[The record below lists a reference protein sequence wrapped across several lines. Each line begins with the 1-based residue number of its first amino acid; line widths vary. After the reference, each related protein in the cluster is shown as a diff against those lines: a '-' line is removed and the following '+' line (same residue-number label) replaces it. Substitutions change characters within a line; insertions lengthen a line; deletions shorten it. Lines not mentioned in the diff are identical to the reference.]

1 MDKTERIR
9 KIRTGEP
16 IEAFGLLFYPIS
28 MWHYEEYMACADT
41 WKMRL
46 SALPYP
52 YCTMD
57 YMNAMLAMDMDAAQ
71 NQKGT
76 NGYFA
81 RVLKLFSLATRTDGA
96 ELLQTDRILINRNG
110 KIPLIEQMTV
120 IQNGKSTTVTPGQ
133 FAAIRRIIAEQNGLE
148 LPDEA
153 DNADL
158 AEQPRLT
165 TGDSRFKEKF
175 NMDDMI
181 SSVAYLSHVRDVEIL
196 DWTVREF
203 ENRRRAIDRDKH
215 YMLYASAELSGMVK
229 FPDGNPA
236 QSWLLDTI
244 DTHKGTV
251 PLSKIAQNMG
261 IQNKKGE

>member
-1 MDKTERIR
+1 
-9 KIRTGEP
+9 
-16 IEAFGLLFYPIS
+16 
-28 MWHYEEYMACADT
+28 
-41 WKMRL
+41 
-46 SALPYP
+46 
-52 YCTMD
+52 
-57 YMNAMLAMDMDAAQ
+57 
-71 NQKGT
+71 
-76 NGYFA
+76 
-81 RVLKLFSLATRTDGA
+81 
-96 ELLQTDRILINRNG
+96 
-110 KIPLIEQMTV
+110 
-120 IQNGKSTTVTPGQ
+120 
-133 FAAIRRIIAEQNGLE
+133 
-148 LPDEA
+148 
-153 DNADL
+153 
-158 AEQPRLT
+158 
-165 TGDSRFKEKF
+165 
-175 NMDDMI
+175 MDDMI